1 MTDEKKNWHLSE
13 MTEGKEWSLQE
24 LDSSGSPVGQAQPV
38 RAPKPGFTTPEL
50 TDGRVGELYAFKV
63 TSSSPRTV
71 RYEVTS
77 GALPA
82 GLSLN
87 KDTGGITGVPTAP
100 GTKRFTIT
108 ARNNGIMPDA
118 EVTYSLQVT
127 RG

>member
-1 MTDEKKNWHLSE
+1 

-38 RAPKPGFTTPEL
+38 QAPKPGFTTSEPA
-50 TDGRVGELYAFKV
+50 DGRVGELYAFKV

-100 GTKRFTIT
+100 GTKRFTII